1 MKKDL
6 PAIVAEILGNRAPV
20 LIEDREGLYRHAAVL
35 VPLFNDGGEYKLLFT
50 KRTRQV
56 EAHKGQI
63 SFPGGGVEEA
73 DGSYEETALREAY
86 EEIGLLPGDVKI
98 LGRTDDSLTMTSNY
112 MIHPFVGLI
121 PYPYDFR
128 INTREVKTLIRVPV
142 RVFLEKGAGGG
153 VVPVEYEGRTYEG
166 YAYRYDGE
174 VIWGATA
181 RIMVNFV
188 EILGQSLITSR
199 S

>member
-6 PAIVAEILGNRAPV
+6 PEIITEVLSQRAPT
-20 LIEDREGLYRHAAVL
+20 LIEDTGGLYRHAAVL

-50 KRTRQV
+50 KRTRRV

-63 SFPGGGVEEA
+63 SFPGGGVEES
-73 DGSYEETALREAY
+73 DGSYEQTALREAH
-86 EEIGLLPGDVKI
+86 EEVGLLPGDVKI
-98 LGRTDDSLTMTSNY
+98 LGRTDDALTLTSNY

-121 PYPYDFR
+121 PYPYAFTL
-128 INTREVKTLIRVPV
+128 NSHEVKALLRVPV
-142 RVFLEKGAGGG
+142 RVFLEEGAGGG
-153 VVPVEYEGRTYEG
+153 VIPVEYEGRTYEG

-181 RIMVNFV
+181 RIMFNLV
-188 EILGQSLITSR
+188 EILGKTQITP
-199 S
+199 